1 MKDSRPGLVIEHI
14 RIGFDSVIQNK
25 NYADCHQALKP
36 FGLRWGRGI
45 LIRGS
50 NYLEA
55 VTGPYGTT
63 HSHLKSNLDE
73 NEHTAG
79 SFYYGYDINTRTLY
93 LEYAS
98 DTKFDFR
105 DEEILQAIM
114 NSLTGEHGP
123 LKNLRVPS
131 GN

>member
-1 MKDSRPGLVIEHI
+1 MIHSKPGLTIEHI
-14 RIGFDSVIQNK
+14 RIGFDSVTTNK

-45 LIRGS
+45 LIQGT

-63 HSHLKSNLDE
+63 HSHLKASLDK
-73 NEHTAG
+73 NEYTAG
-79 SFYYGYDINTRTLY
+79 SFYYGYNSENKTLY

-98 DTKFDFR
+98 STKFDFH

-114 NSLTGEHGP
+114 NSLKDENGP
-123 LKNLRVPS
+123 LKNFKIAVKI
-131 GN
+131 